1 MCGIVGFN
9 WTDEELLRRMC
20 SVIAHRGPDG
30 EGFYFDNKISL
41 GHRRLSIIDLSER
54 GKQPMCNEDG
64 TIWITFNGEI
74 YNFQELRKEL
84 EKKGHKFKSNT
95 DTEIIIHSYEEY
107 GIDCLQKFNGMFAFC
122 IYDKNKD
129 LMFVVRDFFGIKPVY
144 YYFKDNK
151 FIFASEI
158 KAIIEDKSIKREPNN
173 KAIIEYLTFQNCLDE
188 KTFFKDIFLLLP
200 GEYLIYNNKKLE
212 RVKYYKE
219 EYNYK
224 SNPDVIN
231 NFLQLF
237 ENSIKNHLISDVPV
251 GAYTSS
257 GFDSSSVTYFASKYN
272 KNMHTFTGKFREAG
286 YYDETICVKELAKN
300 IGVKQHD
307 VIMSPENFIKDFEKI
322 IYHLDEPKAGIP
334 LLSEYYIAQY
344 ASKYVKV
351 VLTGHGGDELFLGY
365 PVYITYL
372 MKKLSKENPLL
383 FIKALTKLKGEE
395 FLRSAYFFIYP
406 LFDKEVSSGH
416 FIIFNK
422 KQRDRFLTNDFKEE
436 IKDFNPLNTFNKVV
450 DNNIDDLTRIQQIY
464 FRTYLPSLLVVED
477 KMSMAHSIEGRVP
490 ICEKNLVN
498 FAFSIKPEERLK
510 NLTLKSIPKEAMKD
524 KLPAIFYKQE
534 KKGFP
539 TPLSLWLR
547 NELNDY
553 VYNIL
558 INKKTEE
565 RNIFNIKEVKK
576 LLDKHYSRKT
586 DYLLDRVNAARIWSL
601 LSIEMWF
608 RVFIDE
614 KEII

>member
-1 MCGIVGFN
+1 
-9 WTDEELLRRMC
+9 
-20 SVIAHRGPDG
+20 
-30 EGFYFDNKISL
+30 
-41 GHRRLSIIDLSER
+41 
-54 GKQPMCNEDG
+54 
-64 TIWITFNGEI
+64 
-74 YNFQELRKEL
+74 
-84 EKKGHKFKSNT
+84 
-95 DTEIIIHSYEEY
+95 
-107 GIDCLQKFNGMFAFC
+107 
-122 IYDKNKD
+122 
-129 LMFVVRDFFGIKPVY
+129 VY

-524 KLPAIFYKQE
+524 KLPDIFYKQE

-547 NELNDY
+547 NELKDY
-553 VYNIL
+553 VYDML
-558 INKKTEE
+558 INKKTKE

-576 LLDKHYSRKT
+576 LLDKHCSRKT
-586 DYLLDRVNAARIWSL
+586 DFLLDRVNAARIWSL

-608 RVFIDE
+608 RMFIDE
-614 KEII
+614 R

>member
-272 KNMHTFTGKFREAG
+272 KNMHTFTGKFKEAG
-286 YYDETICVKELAKN
+286 YYDETICVK
-300 IGVKQHD
+300 
-307 VIMSPENFIKDFEKI
+307 
-322 IYHLDEPKAGIP
+322 
-334 LLSEYYIAQY
+334 
-344 ASKYVKV
+344 
-351 VLTGHGGDELFLGY
+351 
-365 PVYITYL
+365 
-372 MKKLSKENPLL
+372 
-383 FIKALTKLKGEE
+383 
-395 FLRSAYFFIYP
+395 
-406 LFDKEVSSGH
+406 
-416 FIIFNK
+416 
-422 KQRDRFLTNDFKEE
+422 
-436 IKDFNPLNTFNKVV
+436 
-450 DNNIDDLTRIQQIY
+450 
-464 FRTYLPSLLVVED
+464 
-477 KMSMAHSIEGRVP
+477 
-490 ICEKNLVN
+490 
-498 FAFSIKPEERLK
+498 
-510 NLTLKSIPKEAMKD
+510 
-524 KLPAIFYKQE
+524 
-534 KKGFP
+534 
-539 TPLSLWLR
+539 
-547 NELNDY
+547 
-553 VYNIL
+553 
-558 INKKTEE
+558 
-565 RNIFNIKEVKK
+565 
-576 LLDKHYSRKT
+576 
-586 DYLLDRVNAARIWSL
+586 
-601 LSIEMWF
+601 
-608 RVFIDE
+608 
-614 KEII
+614 

>member
-547 NELNDY
+547 NELKDY
-553 VYNIL
+553 VYDML
-558 INKKTEE
+558 INKKTKE

-576 LLDKHYSRKT
+576 LLDKHCSRKT
-586 DYLLDRVNAARIWSL
+586 DFLLDRVNAARIWSL

-608 RVFIDE
+608 RMFIDE
-614 KEII
+614 R